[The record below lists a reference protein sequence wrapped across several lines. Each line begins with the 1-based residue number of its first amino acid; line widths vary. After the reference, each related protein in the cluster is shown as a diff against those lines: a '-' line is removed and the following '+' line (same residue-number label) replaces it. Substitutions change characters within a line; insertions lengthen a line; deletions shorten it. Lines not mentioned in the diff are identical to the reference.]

1 MKAALQLRLQ
11 HDELVEDDVHAAF
24 IECAGQQAHLAAG
37 EGRIVDL
44 RDREA
49 VDVKR
54 ERVPNAIG
62 AQVVDG
68 HARLDVGGQRHLLL
82 PQQDG
87 FQSVR
92 PPDRVIPVTADDEEI
107 KMRGAF
113 HVLKAAE
120 DAGAVGVGTGQ
131 FGGIHLD
138 AHIGVLPYSSRRGP
152 VVEMRSIDEEAVHAA
167 VIIHDAAGG

>member
-1 MKAALQLRLQ
+1 MKVALHLRLH
-11 HDELVEDDVHAAF
+11 HDELVEDDIHATFVERA
-24 IECAGQQAHLAAG
+24 CQQAHLAAG
-37 EGRIVDL
+37 QGRIVDL

-54 ERVPNAIG
+54 ERVPNAVG

-68 HARLDVGGQRHLLL
+68 HARFDIGGHRHLIL

-107 KMRGAF
+107 KMGGAF

-120 DAGAVGVGTGQ
+120 DAGAVGVGPAQ

-138 AHIGVLPYSSRRGP
+138 ARVGILFFRRGP
-152 VVEMRSIDEEAVHAA
+152 VVEMRSVDEEAVHAA